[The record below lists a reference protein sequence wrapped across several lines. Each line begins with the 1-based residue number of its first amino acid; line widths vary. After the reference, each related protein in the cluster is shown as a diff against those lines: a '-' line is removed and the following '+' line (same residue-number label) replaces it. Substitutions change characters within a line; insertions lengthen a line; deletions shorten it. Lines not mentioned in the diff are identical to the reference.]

1 MAGTLTI
8 AGTAPGLLT
17 GQKTIGPVTMTGA
30 SVIGTV
36 TDLTLASGDNTIAVP
51 AGATAVMIELPA
63 TGTVQLK
70 LRTNLNAADGG
81 TPFGPTG
88 YVVWPV
94 YTGTTSLIINAA
106 SATGAIEA
114 SFI

>member
-8 AGTAPGLLT
+8 GGLAAGLLT
-17 GQKTIGPVTMTGA
+17 GQKVIGPVTMTGSA
-30 SVIGTV
+30 VIGTV

-63 TGTVQLK
+63 SSVVELK
-70 LRTNLNAADGG
+70 LRTNLNSSDAG
-81 TPFGPTG
+81 TPFGPSG
-88 YVVWPV
+88 FVVLPV
-94 YTGTTSLIINAA
+94 YSGTTSLIVNAA
-106 SATGAIEA
+106 SGGGTIEA